1 MMFQPFSCSNGY
13 ILKVLMDPRAKIP
26 VIASTALLVV
36 YVLLIAFDA
45 PMPLVTSIFTLS
57 PFAIVWTVYAV
68 IRHDRYKGRELQE
81 GEEWGYG
88 K

>member
-1 MMFQPFSCSNGY
+1 M
-13 ILKVLMDPRAKIP
+13 LKVLMDPRAKIP
-26 VIASTALLVV
+26 VIVSTALLMV
-36 YVLLIAFDA
+36 YVLLLVFDA

-57 PFAIVWTVYAV
+57 PFVIVWTVYAV
-68 IRHDRYKGRELQE
+68 IKHDRYKGRELRE

>member
-1 MMFQPFSCSNGY
+1 MFQPFSCSNGY

-26 VIASTALLVV
+26 VIVSTALLTV